1 MFSMHLFWV
10 NHVPNKYNKFEANLN
25 YTEVI
30 TCLYINTILM
40 TEWLPSLNDFI
51 QVIQANCINKLVAM
65 LGSFLVV
72 SSSCSYSRKRKKRR
86 KQQGNW

>member
-25 YTEVI
+25 YCTQKWSIV
-30 TCLYINTILM
+30 NTILT

-51 QVIQANCINKLVAM
+51 QVIQANCIKEA
-65 LGSFLVV
+65 GS
-72 SSSCSYSRKRKKRR
+72 YASRA
-86 KQQGNW
+86 